1 MRNPSAAA
9 GTKKPYEAPAII
21 HTEKV
26 EARAVSCIKGPSQ
39 CKPGPAQS

>member
-1 MRNPSAAA
+1 MRHPSAPE
-9 GTKKPYEAPAII
+9 TEKKPYYAPAII

-26 EARAVSCIKGPSQ
+26 EARAVTCIKNPST

>member
-1 MRNPSAAA
+1 MRHPSVAA
-9 GTKKPYEAPAII
+9 KKPYEAPAIV

-26 EARAVSCIKGPSQ
+26 EARAVTCIKSPGQ